1 MLLWKLSFTLS
12 QQWFQRKIHNREEK
26 KNETCLNHLSDET
39 DLYNTENQ
47 LQGSQAINT
56 VALDQL

>member
-1 MLLWKLSFTLS
+1 M
-12 QQWFQRKIHNREEK
+12 
-26 KNETCLNHLSDET
+26 CLNHLSDET

-47 LQGSQAINT
+47 LQGSQAINA